1 MQKSKQNT
9 RELRITKLICSS
21 CDILWYRYLASI
33 KDLTKKTMKRGNRN
47 QAERKKK
54 SSKNHLWKGKIS
66 IRPWPHNLNALI
78 LEEDLNCQ
86 ASRQSFTPCS
96 NLSSEDIVFMSAS
109 ATFCLPKTE
118 GMMGGRVRKLSGGML
133 NGLVYA
139 IQLHLTSII
148 DCHDSKIQRNEERVL
163 RTKLVDKRFHQIKML
178 TNKVC
183 NPASKKNQC

>member
-1 MQKSKQNT
+1 
-9 RELRITKLICSS
+9 
-21 CDILWYRYLASI
+21 
-33 KDLTKKTMKRGNRN
+33 
-47 QAERKKK
+47 
-54 SSKNHLWKGKIS
+54 
-66 IRPWPHNLNALI
+66 
-78 LEEDLNCQ
+78 
-86 ASRQSFTPCS
+86 
-96 NLSSEDIVFMSAS
+96 MSAS

-139 IQLHLTSII
+139 IQLHLTNII